1 MTSTIP
7 VAENVSGEAATA
19 VVDALLLAIIRA
31 HPREGK
37 GWEDYK
43 RLNEAK
49 KALFGIDS
57 RRGRKPNDDLS
68 ELIHM
73 AEAYIAERGR
83 PEMGDGYE
91 PKWPDGDHDFC
102 RPAQTLARAAVRAR
116 QEAEPGYVPHS
127 EEKIRNLQQKFSR
140 NIGDWLKMS
149 YGQDGLAESVFRAK
163 VRELSEMLGALGI
176 AVHFPAEPLRDVN
189 SAN

>member
-1 MTSTIP
+1 MTRTIP
-7 VAENVSGEAATA
+7 VAEDISAEAATA

-31 HPREGK
+31 HPRAGR
-37 GWEDYK
+37 GWEEYK

-57 RRGRKPNDDLS
+57 RRGRKPDDDLP

-73 AEAYIAERGR
+73 AEAFIAERGR
-83 PEMGDGYE
+83 PEIGDGYE
-91 PKWPDGDHDFC
+91 PQWPDGEGEFC
-102 RPAQTLARAAVRAR
+102 RPAQTLARAAIRAR

-140 NIGDWLKMS
+140 NIGEWLKMAD
-149 YGQDGLAESVFRAK
+149 GQDGLAESVFRAK
-163 VRELSEMLGALGI
+163 VRELAELLGALGI
-176 AVHFPAEPLRDVN
+176 AVQFPAEPLRDVN